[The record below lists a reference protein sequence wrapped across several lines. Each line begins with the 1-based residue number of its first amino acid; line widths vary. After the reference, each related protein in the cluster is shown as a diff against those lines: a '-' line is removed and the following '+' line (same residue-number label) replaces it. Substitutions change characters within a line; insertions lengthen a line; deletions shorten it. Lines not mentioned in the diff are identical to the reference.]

1 MNKKLSAIIL
11 AAGKGTRMKSSLPKV
26 LHEIGGL
33 PMSQY
38 PLEIVLGLKA
48 NPVVMVVG
56 HGMEQVKSSFQNF
69 PQVQYALQAQ
79 QLGSAHAV
87 LCAEKS
93 LKGFEGDV
101 VILSGDVPLVKQQTV
116 QELLAFHYQN
126 QNALSL
132 ASFRLKKPTGYGR
145 VIRDLAGQV
154 IKIVE
159 ETDLLPEE
167 KTVEEVNGGL
177 YIAKLP
183 LLFKALKKIGL
194 NPVKKEYYFTD
205 LPQIFHQ
212 MGYGVGAFPVSD
224 YTELSGVNTRLDQA
238 QAEMH
243 LQERLRHRWMLEGV
257 GFIRPESVLLQSKVK
272 IGQDSVLH
280 PGVELRGHTTLGK
293 NCILETGVILQD
305 VVLADGV
312 NVRAY
317 SHLEKC
323 KVGAG
328 AVVGPFARI
337 RPDSIV
343 EKNAHVGNFVE
354 LKKTV
359 LGEGSKANHLSYLGD
374 SKIGKQVN
382 VGAGTITCNYDGQKK
397 YQTEIESGVF
407 IGSDTQLVAPVKVGK
422 NAYVGAGSTITKN
435 VPADALAITRVE
447 QKNITGY
454 SKRKKK

>member
-1 MNKKLSAIIL
+1 MKKISAIIL
-11 AAGKGTRMKSSLPKV
+11 AAGKGTRMKSNLPKV
-26 LHEIGGL
+26 LHEVGGL
-33 PMSQY
+33 PMVQY
-38 PLEIVLGLKA
+38 PLEIVFGIKA
-48 NPVVMVVG
+48 SPVVMVVG
-56 HGMEQVKSSFQNF
+56 HGIDQVKEKFKTFSKID
-69 PQVQYALQAQ
+69 YALQAK

-93 LKGFEGDV
+93 LKTFEGDV
-101 VILSGDVPLVKQQTV
+101 VILSGDVPLISSQTV
-116 QELLAFHYQN
+116 KTLLDFHYKN

-159 ETDLLPEE
+159 ETDLMPEE

-177 YIAKLP
+177 YIARVP
-183 LLFKALKKIGL
+183 LLFKALQKIEL

-212 MGYGVGAFPVSD
+212 MGYGVGALQIED
-224 YTELSGVNTRLDQA
+224 YQQMSGVNTRLDLA
-238 QAEMH
+238 QAESH
-243 LQERLRHRWMLEGV
+243 LQQRLRKEWMLEGV
-257 GFIRPESVLLQSKVK
+257 TFIQPETTRLHSKVK
-272 IGQDSVLH
+272 IGQDSILH
-280 PGVELRGHTTLGK
+280 PGVELLGKTSLGK
-293 NCILETGVILQD
+293 NCVIETGSILKD
-305 VVLADGV
+305 VQLSDHVLI
-312 NVRAY
+312 RAY

-323 KVGAG
+323 KVESG
-328 AVVGPFARI
+328 AVVGPFARV
-337 RPDSIV
+337 RPESVIQ
-343 EKNAHVGNFVE
+343 KNAHVGNFVE
-354 LKKTV
+354 LKKST

-374 SKIGKQVN
+374 ANIGKNVN
-382 VGAGTITCNYDGQKK
+382 VGAGTITCNYDGVNK
-397 YQTEIESGVF
+397 YKTQIESGVF

-447 QKNITGY
+447 QKNIKGY